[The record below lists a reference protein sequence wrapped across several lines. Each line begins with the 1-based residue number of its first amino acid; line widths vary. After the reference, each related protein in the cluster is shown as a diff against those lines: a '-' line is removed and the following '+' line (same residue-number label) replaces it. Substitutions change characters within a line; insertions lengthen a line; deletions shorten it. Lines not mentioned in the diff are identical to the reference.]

1 MRRKFN
7 ITGSCNPER
16 HYMVDSKKRFKAV
29 EDLIDAGEYFTI
41 NRARQYGKT
50 TTLYMIWRR
59 LSERYVV
66 VPMSFEGLGDT
77 PFESE
82 DAFVRTFSNLMV
94 RYLTLHEVNEALA
107 GIWQN
112 NIAKSIDDLAKV
124 IREFCEKAP
133 KPVVLTIDEVDK
145 SSDNQLF
152 LNFLGMLRNRY
163 LERDLQGMN
172 STFHSVI
179 LAGVYDVK
187 NLKVKLRPE
196 AEKKYNSPWNVSQGE
211 HKASALALLSQR
223 NVCVANIAA
232 DFNIDMTFHPEE
244 IAQMLSDYEEDE
256 HTGMDIPAV
265 SEEIYK
271 YTSGYPFLV
280 SKLCKV
286 IDEQLDKDWTIN
298 GVQTATKQTILE
310 KNTLFTSLTK
320 NLENHPELKQFIFAI
335 SINGEEVTYDM
346 NNPVM
351 DFATMFSIIKF
362 DARRKVRIHNIIF
375 EEVLNNYFIA
385 EQTINNLGKLR
396 MQMNYVRNGR
406 LDMELV
412 ISRFA
417 DLMHEEYRESTVPFL
432 EKEGRLLFLTFLKP
446 IINGTGFYYVEPQ
459 TRDNRRMDLV
469 VSYGSEEFIIE
480 LKIWR
485 GEKYEEQGRD
495 QLAPY
500 LTTRGSA
507 EGYLVTFDFSK
518 NRKKTEPHWI
528 ENNGKRIF
536 EVTI

>member
-1 MRRKFN
+1 MA
-7 ITGSCNPER
+7 S
-16 HYMVDSKKRFKAV
+16 VLQDSK
-29 EDLIDAGEYFTI
+29 
-41 NRARQYGKT
+41 
-50 TTLYMIWRR
+50 
-59 LSERYVV
+59 
-66 VPMSFEGLGDT
+66 
-77 PFESE
+77 
-82 DAFVRTFSNLMV
+82 
-94 RYLTLHEVNEALA
+94 
-107 GIWQN
+107 
-112 NIAKSIDDLAKV
+112 AKSMDELAKV

-152 LNFLGMLRNRY
+152 LNFLGMLRNKY
-163 LERDLQGMN
+163 LERDILGMD

-196 AEKKYNSPWNVSQGE
+196 AETKYNSPWN
-211 HKASALALLSQR
+211 
-223 NVCVANIAA
+223 IAA
-232 DFNIDMTFHPEE
+232 DFNVDMTFHPDD
-244 IAQMLSDYEEDE
+244 IAQMLTDYEEDE
-256 HTGMDIPAV
+256 HTGMDIRDV

-271 YTSGYPFLV
+271 YTTGYPFLV

-286 IDEQLDKDWTIN
+286 IDEQLDKDWTIA

-320 NLENHPELKQFIFAI
+320 NLENYPELKQFIFAI
-335 SINGEEVTYDM
+335 SINSEEVTYDV

-351 DFATMFSIIKF
+351 DFATMFSIIRF

-385 EQTINNLGKLR
+385 EQTIKNLGSLR
-396 MQMNYVRNGR
+396 MQLNYVRNGR

-412 ISRFA
+412 ITRFGE
-417 DLMHEEYRESTVPFL
+417 LMHEECRESTVPFL
-432 EKEGRLLFLTFLKP
+432 EREGRLLFLTFLKP

-469 VSYGSEEFIIE
+469 VTYGNEEFIIE

-495 QLAPY
+495 QLASY
-500 LTTRGSA
+500 LTARGMP

-518 NRKKTEPHWI
+518 RRRETAPRWI
-528 ENNGKRIF
+528 ENMGKRIF

>member
-1 MRRKFN
+1 MRKKFN

-16 HYMVDSKKRFKAV
+16 HYMVDSEKRFKAI

-50 TTLYMIWRR
+50 TTLYMVWRR
-59 LSERYVV
+59 LSERYIV
-66 VPMSFEGLGDT
+66 VPMSFEGLGDS

-82 DAFVRTFSNLMV
+82 EAFARTFSNLMD
-94 RYLTLHEVNEALA
+94 RYLSSQKENDALT
-107 GIWQN
+107 GIWQSN
-112 NIAKSIDDLAKV
+112 TAKSMDELALL
-124 IREFCEKAP
+124 ITEFCKKAP
-133 KPVVLTIDEVDK
+133 KPVVVTIDEVDK
-145 SSDNQLF
+145 SSDNQMF

-163 LERDLQGMN
+163 LERNLQGMD

-196 AEKKYNSPWNVSQGE
+196 AEKKYNSPWN
-211 HKASALALLSQR
+211 
-223 NVCVANIAA
+223 IAA
-232 DFNIDMTFHPEE
+232 DFNVDMTFHPEE
-244 IAQMLSDYEEDE
+244 IAQMLGDYEKHE
-256 HTGMDIPAV
+256 HTGIDIAAV

-271 YTSGYPFLV
+271 YTTGYPFLV

-286 IDEQLDKDWTIN
+286 IDEQLDKDWTIS

-320 NLENHPELKQFIFAI
+320 NLENYLELKQFIFAI
-335 SINGEEVTYDM
+335 SINSEEVTYDV

-351 DFATMFSIIKF
+351 DFATMFSIIRF
-362 DARRKVRIHNIIF
+362 DTRRKVRIHNIIF

-385 EQTINNLGKLR
+385 EQTINNLGRPRL
-396 MQMNYVRNGR
+396 QMNYVRNGR
-406 LDMELV
+406 LDMEL
-412 ISRFA
+412 IITRFA
-417 DLMHEEYRESTVPFL
+417 DLMHEEYRECTVPFL
-432 EKEGRLLFLTFLKP
+432 EREGRLLFLTFLKP

-469 VSYGSEEFIIE
+469 VTYGSEEYIIE

-495 QLAPY
+495 QLAAY
-500 LTTRGSA
+500 LTTRGST

-518 NRKKTEPHWI
+518 KRKMANPQWI
-528 ENNGKRIF
+528 ENMGKRIF
-536 EVTI
+536 EATI

>member
-1 MRRKFN
+1 MEYQMRKKFN

-16 HYMVDSKKRFKAV
+16 HYMVNSKALFEAV
-29 EDLIDAGEYFTI
+29 EDLIGAGEYFTI

-50 TTLYMIWRR
+50 TTLYMIWRQ
-59 LSERYVV
+59 LSDRYTV
-66 VPMSFEGLGDT
+66 VPLSLEGIGDS
-77 PFESE
+77 PFTSE
-82 DAFVRTFSNLMV
+82 EAFVGTFSKLMAQ
-94 RYLTLHEVNEALA
+94 YLSLHDQDGTLA
-107 GIWQN
+107 GVWQN
-112 NIAKSIDDLAKV
+112 STPQSMDQLATV
-124 IREFCEKAP
+124 ITAFCRRAP

-145 SSDNQLF
+145 SSDNQMF
-152 LNFLGMLRNRY
+152 LNFLGMLRNKY
-163 LERDLQGMN
+163 LERDIMGMD

-179 LAGVYDVK
+179 LASVYDVK
-187 NLKVKLRPE
+187 NLKIRLRPE
-196 AEKKYNSPWNVSQGE
+196 AERKYNSPWN
-211 HKASALALLSQR
+211 
-223 NVCVANIAA
+223 IAA
-232 DFNIDMTFHPEE
+232 DFNVDMTFHPGE
-244 IAQMLSDYEEDE
+244 IAQMLSDYEADE
-256 HTGMDIPAV
+256 HTGMDIATV

-286 IDEQLDKDWTIN
+286 IDEQLDKDWTAG

-320 NLENHPELKQFIFAI
+320 NLENYPELKQFVFAV
-335 SINGEEVTYDM
+335 SVNGEEVTYDV

-385 EQTINNLGKLR
+385 EQTLNSLGRFR
-396 MQMNYVRNGR
+396 MQVNYAPGGR
-406 LDMELV
+406 LDMEQV
-412 ISRFA
+412 ITRFA
-417 DLMHEEYRESTVPFL
+417 ELMHQEYRESTVPFL

-446 IINGTGFYYVEPQ
+446 IINVTGFYYVEPQ

-469 VSYGSEEFIIE
+469 VAYGSEEFIIE

-495 QLAPY
+495 QLASY
-500 LTTRGSA
+500 LTTRGTA
-507 EGYLVTFDFSK
+507 EGYLVTFDFS
-518 NRKKTEPHWI
+518 RRREAAEPRWI
-528 ENNGKRIF
+528 EHNGKRIF

>member
-1 MRRKFN
+1 MRKKFN

-16 HYMVDSKKRFKAV
+16 HYMVDSKKRFQAI
-29 EDLIDAGEYFTI
+29 EGMIDACEYFTI

-50 TTLYMIWRR
+50 TMLYMIWRR
-59 LSERYVV
+59 LSERYIV
-66 VPMSFEGLGDT
+66 VPMSFEGLGDP
-77 PFESE
+77 PFASE
-82 DAFVRTFSNLMV
+82 EAFIKTFSKLMAG
-94 RYLTLHEVNEALA
+94 YLTPLKLDA
-107 GIWQN
+107 GLMAIWEDSK
-112 NIAKSIDDLAKV
+112 AKSMDELAEV
-124 IREFCEKAP
+124 ITLFCRKAP
-133 KPVVLTIDEVDK
+133 KPVILTIDEVDK

-163 LERDLQGMN
+163 LERDLQGMD

-187 NLKVKLRPE
+187 NLKVKLRPD
-196 AEKKYNSPWNVSQGE
+196 AEKKYNSPWNIS
-211 HKASALALLSQR
+211 
-223 NVCVANIAA
+223 A
-232 DFNIDMTFHPEE
+232 DFNVDMTFHSEE
-244 IAQMLSDYEEDE
+244 IAQMLTDYEKDE
-256 HTGMDIPAV
+256 HTGMDIQAV

-271 YTSGYPFLV
+271 FTTGYPFLV

-286 IDEQLDKDWTIN
+286 IDEQLNKDWTAG

-335 SINGEEVTYDM
+335 SVNGDEVTYDV

-351 DFATMFSIIKF
+351 DFATMFSIIRY
-362 DARRKVRIHNIIF
+362 DERRKVRIHNIIF

-385 EQTINNLGKLR
+385 EQTIKNLGRLR
-396 MQMNYVRNGR
+396 MQMNYVRDGR

-412 ISRFA
+412 ITRFA

-432 EKEGRLLFLTFLKP
+432 EREGRLLFLTFLKP

-469 VSYGSEEFIIE
+469 VTYGSDEFVIE

-485 GEKYEEQGRD
+485 GEKYEEKGRD
-495 QLAPY
+495 QLASY
-500 LTTRGSA
+500 LAARGTT

-518 NRKKTEPHWI
+518 RQKEAAPHWV
-528 ENNGKRIF
+528 EHMGKRIF
-536 EVTI
+536 EVTV

>member
-7 ITGSCNPER
+7 ITGSCNPVR

-50 TTLYMIWRR
+50 TTLFMIWRR
-59 LSERYVV
+59 LSDRYLVI
-66 VPMSFEGLGDT
+66 PLSFEGLGDSL
-77 PFESE
+77 FASE
-82 DAFVRTFSNLMV
+82 EAFVKTFSNLMV
-94 RYLTLHEVNEALA
+94 RHLSSQKENNALA

-112 NIAKSIDDLAKV
+112 NTAKSIDELAAV
-124 IREFCEKAP
+124 ITEFCKSTS
-133 KPVVLTIDEVDK
+133 KPVVVTIDEVDQ

-152 LNFLGMLRNRY
+152 LNFLGMLRNKY
-163 LERDLQGMN
+163 LERDLQGMD

-211 HKASALALLSQR
+211 DKASELALLSQR

-232 DFNIDMTFHPEE
+232 DFNIDMTFQPEE
-244 IAQMLSDYEEDE
+244 IAQMLHDYEEDE
-256 HTGMDIPAV
+256 HTGMDICAV

-320 NLENHPELKQFIFAI
+320 NLENYPELKQFVFAI
-335 SINGEEVTYDM
+335 SVNGEEVTYDA

-385 EQTINNLGKLR
+385 EQTINSLGRLR
-396 MQMNYVRNGR
+396 MQINYVRNGR

-412 ISRFA
+412 ITRFA

-469 VSYGSEEFIIE
+469 VTYGGEEFIIE

-485 GEKYEEQGRD
+485 GEKYEELGRD
-495 QLAPY
+495 QLASY
-500 LTTRGSA
+500 LTTRGTE
-507 EGYLVTFDFSK
+507 EGYLVTFDFSQK
-518 NRKKTEPHWI
+518 REKAEPHWI
-528 ENNGKRIF
+528 ENMGKRIF
-536 EVTI
+536 EATI

>member
-1 MRRKFN
+1 MRKKFN

-16 HYMVDSKKRFKAV
+16 HYMVISKARFEAV
-29 EDLIDAGEYFTI
+29 ENLIDAGEYFTI

-59 LSERYVV
+59 LSDRYIV
-66 VPMSFEGLGDT
+66 VPLSFEGLGDSLYA
-77 PFESE
+77 SE
-82 DAFVRTFSNLMV
+82 EAFVGTFSRLMGQ
-94 RYLTLHEVNEALA
+94 YLTSQKQDEALA
-107 GIWQN
+107 SVLQDSK
-112 NIAKSIDDLAKV
+112 AKSMDELAKV

-163 LERDLQGMN
+163 LERDMQGMN

-196 AEKKYNSPWNVSQGE
+196 AERKYNSPWN
-211 HKASALALLSQR
+211 
-223 NVCVANIAA
+223 IAA
-232 DFNIDMTFHPEE
+232 DFNVDMTFHPDD
-244 IAQMLSDYEEDE
+244 IAQMLTDYEADE
-256 HTGMDIPAV
+256 HTGMDIRAV

-271 YTSGYPFLV
+271 YTTGYPFLV

-286 IDEQLDKDWTIN
+286 IDEQLDKDWTIA

-320 NLENHPELKQFIFAI
+320 NLENYPELKQFIFAI
-335 SINGEEVTYDM
+335 SINSEEVTYDV

-351 DFATMFSIIKF
+351 DFATMFSIIRF

-385 EQTINNLGKLR
+385 EQTIKNLGSLR
-396 MQMNYVRNGR
+396 MQLNYVRDGR

-412 ISRFA
+412 ITRFGE
-417 DLMHEEYRESTVPFL
+417 LMHEEYRESTVPFL
-432 EKEGRLLFLTFLKP
+432 EREGRLLFLTFLKP

-469 VSYGSEEFIIE
+469 VAYGNEEFIIE

-495 QLAPY
+495 QLASY
-500 LTTRGSA
+500 LTARGMP

-518 NRKKTEPHWI
+518 KKKETKPRWI
-528 ENNGKRIF
+528 ENMGKRIF